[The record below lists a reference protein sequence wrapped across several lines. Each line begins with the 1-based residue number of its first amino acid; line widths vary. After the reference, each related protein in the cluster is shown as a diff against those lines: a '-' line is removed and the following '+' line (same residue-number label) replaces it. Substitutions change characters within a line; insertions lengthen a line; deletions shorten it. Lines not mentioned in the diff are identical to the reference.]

1 MQAVLYV
8 GHGSRV
14 KAGVEEAIQ
23 FIKKSMAQIDVPIQE
38 ICFLE
43 LVEPS
48 IGEGIATCVERGA
61 TKIAIVPIL
70 LLKANHANEDIPLE
84 IEAEKN
90 KYSHVEFT
98 YGKPFGVHP
107 KIVDGLYER
116 IIEQQLVVEPNAH
129 VLLVGRGSSDPAV
142 KRDLSKI
149 GRLFAEKYS
158 FQNVDVCFLY
168 GVGPS
173 FDGILQQLQQQVAHQ
188 QVFIIPYLLFSGIL
202 MKNIETKI
210 DQYAPSG
217 RQLVL
222 CESLGYN
229 KNIQDVLIERVKELL
244 E

>member
-14 KAGVEEAIQ
+14 KAGVEEAIR
-23 FIKKSMAQIDVPIQE
+23 FIKKTMTHIDVPIQE

-43 LVEPS
+43 LVNPG
-48 IGEGIATCVERGA
+48 IGEGIKKCVERGA

-70 LLKANHANEDIPLE
+70 LLTANHANKDIPLE
-84 IEAEKN
+84 IEAGKN

-107 KIVDGLYER
+107 KIVESLYER
-116 IIEQQLVVEPNAH
+116 VIEQQISVESNAH

-142 KRDLSKI
+142 KRDLGKI
-149 GRLFAEKYS
+149 GHLLAEKYS
-158 FQNVDVCFLY
+158 FQHVDVCFLY
-168 GVGPS
+168 GAGPS
-173 FDGILQQLQQQVAHQ
+173 FDEVLHQLQQQVSHQ
-188 QVFIIPYLLFSGIL
+188 QVFIIPYILFSGVL
-202 MKNIETKI
+202 MKNIEKKI
-210 DQYAPSG
+210 EQYASIG
-217 RQLVL
+217 QQFVL

-229 KNIQDVLIERVKELL
+229 KNIQDVLIARVNELL

>member
-14 KAGVEEAIQ
+14 KAGVEEAIR
-23 FIKKSMAQIDVPIQE
+23 FIKKSMAHIDVPIQE

-70 LLKANHANEDIPLE
+70 LLTANHANEDIPIE

-90 KYSHVEFT
+90 KYPHVEFT

-116 IIEQQLVVEPNAH
+116 IIEQQLVVESNAH

-149 GRLFAEKYS
+149 GRLLAEKYS
-158 FQNVDVCFLY
+158 FQHVDVCFLY
-168 GVGPS
+168 GAGPS
-173 FDGILQQLQQQVAHQ
+173 FDEVLQQLQLSNKYL
-188 QVFIIPYLLFSGIL
+188 ISKYLLFRTYSF
-202 MKNIETKI
+202 
-210 DQYAPSG
+210 
-217 RQLVL
+217 
-222 CESLGYN
+222 
-229 KNIQDVLIERVKELL
+229 L
-244 E
+244 EF